1 MRDLGLIEGSIR
13 SWVKNTERKMKKFTC
28 HYLDENGQW
37 DDEFLNTK
45 IETTSA
51 EEAARIFAEQ
61 YPSENLRIG
70 VSWGLAGHKILSNRE
85 RAQQLRL
92 EEEDKRAQEEASRI
106 ADRVES
112 LKELVSKVENTN
124 GNLEDLSYADL
135 TALIENMWDFPEIRD
150 ELSPEECVVR
160 EKLYKMAFFDR
171 NLQAG
176 LQAMTRFPP
185 QSGKSPQSSP
195 TRSSEVSEVV
205 SCLEGI
211 HFWVK
216 FMGVVVLISIICSIV
231 IFLLE
236 GAAY

>member
-1 MRDLGLIEGSIR
+1 
-13 SWVKNTERKMKKFTC
+13 MKKFTC
-28 HYLDENGQW
+28 NYLKEDGCW

-45 IETTSA
+45 IEAPSA
-51 EEAARIFAEQ
+51 EEAARIFAEK
-61 YPSENLRIG
+61 YPSENPKIRIIF
-70 VSWGLAGHKILSNRE
+70 GLAGSQMAEVDNRE

-92 EEEDKRAQEEASRI
+92 EKEENRAQEEASRI
-106 ADRVES
+106 AARVES

-124 GNLEDLSYADL
+124 GNLGDLSYDDL
-135 TALIENMWDFPEIRD
+135 GSLVENMRDFPGIRD
-150 ELSPEECVVR
+150 ELSPEECTVR

-176 LQAMTRFPP
+176 LQAMTRISP
-185 QSGKSPQSSP
+185 QSGKSPQSSS
-195 TRSSEVSEVV
+195 TRSSEFSIVADY
-205 SCLEGI
+205 LEGI

>member
-1 MRDLGLIEGSIR
+1 
-13 SWVKNTERKMKKFTC
+13 MKKFTC
-28 HYLDENGQW
+28 RYLKDGAPDSKAPNE
-37 DDEFLNTK
+37 K
-45 IETTSA
+45 IEADSA
-51 EEAARIFAEQ
+51 EEAARLYSER
-61 YPSENLRIG
+61 YPSDNLWIL
-70 VSWGLAGHKILSNRE
+70 VYWGIAGTKTVVNHLTITQRREQEQESLLAR
-85 RAQQLRL
+85 QRL
-92 EEEDKRAQEEASRI
+92 ESVYQSIQTLES
-106 ADRVES
+106 ADGT
-112 LKELVSKVENTN
+112 LK
-124 GNLEDLSYADL
+124 DLSYDDL
-135 TALIENMWDFPEIRD
+135 NALVENMWDFPEIRD
-150 ELSPEECVVR
+150 ELSPEECAVR